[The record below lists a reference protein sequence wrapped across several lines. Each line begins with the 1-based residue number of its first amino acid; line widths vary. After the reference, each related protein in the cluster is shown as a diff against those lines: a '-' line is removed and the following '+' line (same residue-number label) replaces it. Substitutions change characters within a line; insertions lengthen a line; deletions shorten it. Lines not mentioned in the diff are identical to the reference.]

1 MHTFFTPGVPAPQG
15 SKRYV
20 GNGVMVESSKALAP
34 WRKTVVNNARRS
46 WTTDPLDGPV
56 ALDLE
61 FVMRRPKA
69 WGKNRHDPMTQR
81 PDIDKLSRA
90 ILDAITGVLVLD
102 DSQVT
107 TLTAHKRRAHPGE
120 PTGVHITLRKGQ
132 P

>member
-1 MHTFFTPGVPAPQG
+1 MTTFFVPGVPAPQG

-34 WRKTVVNNARRS
+34 WRKTVAANARRS

-81 PDIDKLSRA
+81 PDVDKLARA

-120 PTGVHITLRKGQ
+120 PTGVWITLKEH

>member
-1 MHTFFTPGVPAPQG
+1 MFTFFTPGVPAPQG

-34 WRKTVVNNARRS
+34 WRKTVAANARRRHP
-46 WTTDPLDGPV
+46 DPPHDGPV
-56 ALDLE
+56 VLDLE

-69 WGKNRHDPMTQR
+69 WGKNRQDPMTQR
-81 PDIDKLSRA
+81 PDVDKLARA
-90 ILDAITGVLVLD
+90 ILDAITGVLVFD

-120 PTGVHITLRKGQ
+120 PTGVHITLRKDQ